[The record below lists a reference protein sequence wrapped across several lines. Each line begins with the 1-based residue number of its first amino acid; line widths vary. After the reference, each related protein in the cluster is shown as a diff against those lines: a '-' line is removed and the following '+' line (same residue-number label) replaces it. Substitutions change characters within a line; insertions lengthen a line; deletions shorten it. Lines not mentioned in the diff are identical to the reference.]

1 MNKVTGL
8 LLNAGVGASID
19 TVEITDLESIQNHVG
34 GLIDA
39 VRQPINDDIYVVGY
53 VHDEGL
59 ILDLEMNWIA
69 SALFGREIRGSVVL
83 VNGNND
89 VGEYDGYNHDLPNEF
104 IEYMK
109 TVFLARVATTYN
121 ESQIILALLQSA
133 ASDDII
139 EMEKLDTIPEI
150 SFVEGLIWLLSD
162 YTSSSEPWET
172 IERELAEP
180 NTWEIY
186 SPKYANTFART
197 WQSLLENPASK
208 KTYAMYKQLY
218 TVMQIL
224 YNTGK
229 INKFGWDLHT
239 ANVMLRQNGQPVIID
254 PWFSEGTS

>member
-139 EMEKLDTIPEI
+139 EMEKLDE
-150 SFVEGLIWLLSD
+150 LL
-162 YTSSSEPWET
+162 EV
-172 IERELAEP
+172 LAEAVETGDRDAT
-180 NTWEIY
+180 NKAGELMRNVLSQIDETMATQATDTLVDEIY
-186 SPKYANTFART
+186 DFLK
-197 WQSLLENPASK
+197 E
-208 KTYAMYKQLY
+208 
-218 TVMQIL
+218 
-224 YNTGK
+224 
-229 INKFGWDLHT
+229 
-239 ANVMLRQNGQPVIID
+239 QN
-254 PWFSEGTS
+254 

>member
-34 GLIDA
+34 GMIDA

-139 EMEKLDTIPEI
+139 EMEKLDE
-150 SFVEGLIWLLSD
+150 LL
-162 YTSSSEPWET
+162 EV
-172 IERELAEP
+172 LAEAVETGDRDAT
-180 NTWEIY
+180 NKAGELMRNVLSQIDETMATQATDTLVDEIY
-186 SPKYANTFART
+186 DFLK
-197 WQSLLENPASK
+197 E
-208 KTYAMYKQLY
+208 
-218 TVMQIL
+218 
-224 YNTGK
+224 
-229 INKFGWDLHT
+229 
-239 ANVMLRQNGQPVIID
+239 QN
-254 PWFSEGTS
+254 

>member
-34 GLIDA
+34 GMIDA

-89 VGEYDGYNHDLPNEF
+89 VGEYDGYNHDLPSEF

-139 EMEKLDTIPEI
+139 EMEKLDE
-150 SFVEGLIWLLSD
+150 LL
-162 YTSSSEPWET
+162 EV
-172 IERELAEP
+172 LAEAVETGDRDA
-180 NTWEIY
+180 NNKAGELMRNVLSQIDETMATQATDTLVDEIY
-186 SPKYANTFART
+186 DFLK
-197 WQSLLENPASK
+197 E
-208 KTYAMYKQLY
+208 
-218 TVMQIL
+218 
-224 YNTGK
+224 
-229 INKFGWDLHT
+229 
-239 ANVMLRQNGQPVIID
+239 QN
-254 PWFSEGTS
+254 

>member
-19 TVEITDLESIQNHVG
+19 TVEVTDLESIQGYVG

-69 SALFGREIRGSVVL
+69 SALFGREIRGNVVL

-89 VGEYDGYNHDLPNEF
+89 VGEYDGYNHDLPSDF

-109 TVFLARVATTYN
+109 TAFLARVATTYN

-139 EMEKLDTIPEI
+139 EPEKLDELLEAL
-150 SFVEGLIWLLSD
+150 SNAVETGDPDATNKAGELMRNVLLQLD
-162 YTSSSEPWET
+162 QTMANQAT
-172 IERELAEP
+172 DTLVD
-180 NTWEIY
+180 EIY
-186 SPKYANTFART
+186 DFLK
-197 WQSLLENPASK
+197 E
-208 KTYAMYKQLY
+208 
-218 TVMQIL
+218 
-224 YNTGK
+224 
-229 INKFGWDLHT
+229 
-239 ANVMLRQNGQPVIID
+239 QN
-254 PWFSEGTS
+254 

>member
-8 LLNAGVGASID
+8 LLNAGIGASID
-19 TVEITDLESIQNHVG
+19 TVEITDLESIQGYVG
-34 GLIDA
+34 GYIDA
-39 VRQPINDDIYVVGY
+39 VRQPINDDIFVVGY

-139 EMEKLDTIPEI
+139 EMEKLDE
-150 SFVEGLIWLLSD
+150 LL
-162 YTSSSEPWET
+162 EV
-172 IERELAEP
+172 LAEAVETGDRDAT
-180 NTWEIY
+180 NKAGELMRNVLSQIDQTMANQATDTLVDEIY
-186 SPKYANTFART
+186 DFLK
-197 WQSLLENPASK
+197 E
-208 KTYAMYKQLY
+208 
-218 TVMQIL
+218 
-224 YNTGK
+224 
-229 INKFGWDLHT
+229 
-239 ANVMLRQNGQPVIID
+239 QN
-254 PWFSEGTS
+254 

>member
-34 GLIDA
+34 GMIDA

-139 EMEKLDTIPEI
+139 EMEKLDE
-150 SFVEGLIWLLSD
+150 LL
-162 YTSSSEPWET
+162 EV
-172 IERELAEP
+172 LAEAVETGDRDATNKAGELMRNVLSQID
-180 NTWEIY
+180 NTMANQATDTLVDEIY
-186 SPKYANTFART
+186 DFLK
-197 WQSLLENPASK
+197 E
-208 KTYAMYKQLY
+208 
-218 TVMQIL
+218 
-224 YNTGK
+224 
-229 INKFGWDLHT
+229 
-239 ANVMLRQNGQPVIID
+239 QN
-254 PWFSEGTS
+254 

>member
-19 TVEITDLESIQNHVG
+19 TVEVTDLESIQGYVG

-59 ILDLEMNWIA
+59 LLDLEMNWIA
-69 SALFGREIRGSVVL
+69 SALFGREIRGTVVL

-89 VGEYDGYNHDLPNEF
+89 VGEYDGYNHDLPSDF

-109 TVFLARVATTYN
+109 TAFLARVATTYN

-139 EMEKLDTIPEI
+139 EPEKLDELLEAL
-150 SFVEGLIWLLSD
+150 SEAVETGDRDANNKAGELMRNVLSQLD
-162 YTSSSEPWET
+162 QTMANQAT
-172 IERELAEP
+172 DTLVD
-180 NTWEIY
+180 EIY
-186 SPKYANTFART
+186 DFLK
-197 WQSLLENPASK
+197 E
-208 KTYAMYKQLY
+208 
-218 TVMQIL
+218 
-224 YNTGK
+224 
-229 INKFGWDLHT
+229 
-239 ANVMLRQNGQPVIID
+239 QN
-254 PWFSEGTS
+254 

>member
-19 TVEITDLESIQNHVG
+19 TVEVTDLESIQGYVG

-53 VHDEGL
+53 VHDEGF

-69 SALFGREIRGSVVL
+69 SALFGREIRGNVVL

-89 VGEYDGYNHDLPNEF
+89 VGEYDGYNHDLPSDF

-109 TVFLARVATTYN
+109 TAFLARVATTYN

-139 EMEKLDTIPEI
+139 EPEKLDELLEAL
-150 SFVEGLIWLLSD
+150 SNAVETGDPDATNKAGELMRNVLSQLD
-162 YTSSSEPWET
+162 QTMANQAT
-172 IERELAEP
+172 DTLVD
-180 NTWEIY
+180 EIY
-186 SPKYANTFART
+186 DFLK
-197 WQSLLENPASK
+197 E
-208 KTYAMYKQLY
+208 
-218 TVMQIL
+218 
-224 YNTGK
+224 
-229 INKFGWDLHT
+229 
-239 ANVMLRQNGQPVIID
+239 QN
-254 PWFSEGTS
+254 

>member
-139 EMEKLDTIPEI
+139 EMEKLDE
-150 SFVEGLIWLLSD
+150 LL
-162 YTSSSEPWET
+162 EV
-172 IERELAEP
+172 LAEAVETGDRDATNKAGELMRNVLSQID
-180 NTWEIY
+180 NTMATQATDTLVDEIY
-186 SPKYANTFART
+186 DFLK
-197 WQSLLENPASK
+197 E
-208 KTYAMYKQLY
+208 
-218 TVMQIL
+218 
-224 YNTGK
+224 
-229 INKFGWDLHT
+229 
-239 ANVMLRQNGQPVIID
+239 QN
-254 PWFSEGTS
+254 

>member
-34 GLIDA
+34 GMIDA

-89 VGEYDGYNHDLPNEF
+89 VGEYDGYNHDLPSEF

-139 EMEKLDTIPEI
+139 EMEKLDE
-150 SFVEGLIWLLSD
+150 LL
-162 YTSSSEPWET
+162 EV
-172 IERELAEP
+172 LAEAVETGDRDAT
-180 NTWEIY
+180 NKAGELMRNVLSQIDEKMATQATDTLVDEIY
-186 SPKYANTFART
+186 DFLK
-197 WQSLLENPASK
+197 E
-208 KTYAMYKQLY
+208 
-218 TVMQIL
+218 
-224 YNTGK
+224 
-229 INKFGWDLHT
+229 
-239 ANVMLRQNGQPVIID
+239 QN
-254 PWFSEGTS
+254 

>member
-34 GLIDA
+34 GMIDA

-89 VGEYDGYNHDLPNEF
+89 VGEYDGYNHDLPSEF

-139 EMEKLDTIPEI
+139 EMEKLDE
-150 SFVEGLIWLLSD
+150 LL
-162 YTSSSEPWET
+162 EV
-172 IERELAEP
+172 LAEAVETGDRDAT
-180 NTWEIY
+180 NKAGELMRNVLSQIDETMATQATDTLVDEIY
-186 SPKYANTFART
+186 DFLK
-197 WQSLLENPASK
+197 E
-208 KTYAMYKQLY
+208 
-218 TVMQIL
+218 
-224 YNTGK
+224 
-229 INKFGWDLHT
+229 
-239 ANVMLRQNGQPVIID
+239 QN
-254 PWFSEGTS
+254 

>member
-34 GLIDA
+34 GMIDA

-89 VGEYDGYNHDLPNEF
+89 VGEYDGYNHDLPSEF

-139 EMEKLDTIPEI
+139 EMEKLDE
-150 SFVEGLIWLLSD
+150 LL
-162 YTSSSEPWET
+162 EV
-172 IERELAEP
+172 LAEAVETGDRDV
-180 NTWEIY
+180 NNKAGELMRNVLSQIDETMATQATDTLVDEIY
-186 SPKYANTFART
+186 DFLK
-197 WQSLLENPASK
+197 E
-208 KTYAMYKQLY
+208 
-218 TVMQIL
+218 
-224 YNTGK
+224 
-229 INKFGWDLHT
+229 
-239 ANVMLRQNGQPVIID
+239 QN
-254 PWFSEGTS
+254 

>member
-34 GLIDA
+34 GMIDA

-139 EMEKLDTIPEI
+139 EMEKLDE
-150 SFVEGLIWLLSD
+150 LL
-162 YTSSSEPWET
+162 EV
-172 IERELAEP
+172 LAEAVETGDRDA
-180 NTWEIY
+180 NNKAGELMRNVLSQIDETMATQATDTLVDEIY
-186 SPKYANTFART
+186 DFLK
-197 WQSLLENPASK
+197 E
-208 KTYAMYKQLY
+208 
-218 TVMQIL
+218 
-224 YNTGK
+224 
-229 INKFGWDLHT
+229 
-239 ANVMLRQNGQPVIID
+239 QN
-254 PWFSEGTS
+254 